1 MNIDEKVRDQKL
13 RYDINMTAAKLSALL
28 SGKIDKCEY
37 LTGKKK
43 VAPGQHWIIED
54 TKFTSSS
61 LRKEFE
67 KQTIANQKHQTT
79 EITEIWLVVR
89 PRRRL

>member
-28 SGKIDKCEY
+28 SGKIDKCD

-43 VAPGQHWIIED
+43 WPQDSIG
-54 TKFTSSS
+54 
-61 LRKEFE
+61 
-67 KQTIANQKHQTT
+67 
-79 EITEIWLVVR
+79 
-89 PRRRL
+89 

>member
-1 MNIDEKVRDQKL
+1 MTIDEKVRDQKL
-13 RYDINMTAAKLSALL
+13 RYDTNMTVKLSALL
-28 SGKIDKCEY
+28 SGKIYKCEY

-54 TKFTSSS
+54 TKFPSSS

-67 KQTIANQKHQTT
+67 KRPKANQKHQTT
-79 EITEIWLVVR
+79 EIKEIWLVVR